1 MEAPPPSTSRPLGEE
16 VITTPSA
23 VLLGVEE
30 EPLSGGMTEEVSQ
43 PMQGVQPIQNPK
55 ASQFPISQNPQPK

>member
-1 MEAPPPSTSRPLGEE
+1 MEAPPPSTSGPLGEE
-16 VITTPSA
+16 VIIAPSV
-23 VLLGVEE
+23 VLPGVEE

-55 ASQFPISQNPQPK
+55 ASQLPVSQNPQPE